1 MVMARAIW
9 SGAVSFGLVSIP
21 VKLYPATE
29 AKDVQFH
36 QLEKKT
42 GKRIRYKRVA
52 GDSNREVDYQ
62 DIVKG
67 YEIKKGRYIVV
78 TPEELEAVEPTRSRT
93 IEIEDFVDL
102 EEIDPIYYEK
112 TYLLAPQGDSGA
124 DKPYALLLQA
134 MERAGKV
141 GIAHFVL
148 RTKQYLAAIRPMDG
162 LLALETMFF
171 ADEIRGTKDLDNV
184 PVKTKASPRELQI
197 AGQLI
202 DSQSVVWDPTKYDDT
217 YRERVLKLVRDKAK
231 GKEIVAEPEAE
242 PAKVHDLMEALR
254 ASVEAAKQGTASSR
268 RSASRSGG
276 RRRTAARKAS

>member
-1 MVMARAIW
+1 MARAIW
-9 SGAVSFGLVSIP
+9 SGTVSFGLVSIP

-36 QLEKKT
+36 QLEKKS

-52 GDSNREVDYQ
+52 GDSNREVNYE

-78 TPEELEAVEPTRSRT
+78 TPEELESVEPTRSRT

-102 EEIDPIYYEK
+102 EEIDPIYFEK
-112 TYLLAPQGDSGA
+112 TYFLAPQGDSGA
-124 DKPYALLLQA
+124 EKPYALLLRS

-162 LLALETMFF
+162 VLALETMFF
-171 ADEIRGTKDLDNV
+171 ADEIRQTKDLDNV
-184 PVKTKASPRELQI
+184 PVLTKASPRELQI
-197 AGQLI
+197 ASQLI
-202 DSQSVVWDPTKYDDT
+202 DSQSAAWDPTKYEDT
-217 YRERVLKLVRDKAK
+217 YRERVLKLVRDKAR

-254 ASVEAAKQGTASSR
+254 ASVEAAKQGKSAPR
-268 RSASRSGG
+268 RSTSPTAG
-276 RRRTAARKAS
+276 RKRTPARKAS